1 MGNGEWEYATEVP
14 AGQLEATVDGLVAGK
29 TYQFRVK
36 AVNKAGESA
45 PSDPSR
51 TLLAKSRRRKSSK
64 KIGYNNDNF
73 STAKD

>member
-51 TLLAKSRRRKSSK
+51 TLLAKSRRRRSSK
-64 KIGYNNDNF
+64 KI
-73 STAKD
+73 